1 MGSLSANMYT
11 GHSLTTQDRKRKHAD
26 VMSPSERCL
35 DPAVQIR
42 DSVDASDLIPKK
54 QRLLDQQPHL
64 MQTQYKADVTEQP
77 SFSGPGLMPSPQT
90 VPQID
95 LHWTASDSYSTG
107 NSTSSSVGNLPSMMD
122 EDPQSVMPTVHQQQQ
137 NQLPPRSIG
146 LSHSSSAPD
155 LRLLLATEL
164 PDTRPLYMPVS
175 GSYAGALVPYK
186 GPEGDMLY

>member
-1 MGSLSANMYT
+1 MP
-11 GHSLTTQDRKRKHAD
+11 
-26 VMSPSERCL
+26 V
-35 DPAVQIR
+35 
-42 DSVDASDLIPKK
+42 
-54 QRLLDQQPHL
+54 
-64 MQTQYKADVTEQP
+64 
-77 SFSGPGLMPSPQT
+77 GPGLMPSPQT

-137 NQLPPRSIG
+137 NQLPPRSTG

-164 PDTRPLYMPVS
+164 PDTRPLYMPVP

-186 GPEGDMLY
+186 GPEVCPQLLSWQCVLADVALGSASVVQLCYCHWYCRVICCTDRGWAHGVSSHNTV